1 MALADRTSNPS
12 ASQFSASNLSFSE
25 TNIMAN
31 RNRGPLAF
39 KASMCLGAAAIA
51 LLARAPLSRAAD
63 ADGLTMDEE
72 IKMVPTSGGQAND
85 IKMHVESR
93 GDASKDTMTMTGS
106 GNSTV
111 MLKPGD
117 GRSIMLIPARNMYMV
132 IPAAALPPDAAATSQ
147 PAGDVTVTDTGKS
160 QKIDGHDTEG
170 YLVTVKPKDPAGAPH
185 QMTCWMCKDI
195 PDAAKV
201 VEQLNK
207 SPLSPMG
214 GRGARNGGNA
224 TANVNIQGM
233 PADAGV
239 PLRIEM
245 AEADNNI
252 TVDITNIKYG
262 PIPDADL
269 QVPAGYQD
277 LSTMF
282 GGGGMPAGG

>member
-1 MALADRTSNPS
+1 
-12 ASQFSASNLSFSE
+12 
-25 TNIMAN
+25 MAN